1 MFRFSLMI
9 LWVCL
14 MAFSPVLGQSRGVL
28 IEDFESGPPDFE
40 SYPEQDLE
48 PLKWELND
56 HNPYG
61 GHGSSLRLFGN
72 TWKTQIITPMA
83 VADTTVWQ
91 IAIFGE
97 DKGEMQ
103 AIGVSD
109 GVNELFYTFYGRDL
123 PASNDWYTVY
133 QGSYQLEQWHL
144 YLLPIGRDWQTRFGY
159 QPDLNQLI
167 YVNDADSGPMGTIL
181 FDSIADVTDDLPRSP
196 FVRILYTVEEEQKIS
211 DKVSRL
217 SIQFQGEVF
226 DPDSDTHTWAWDFGD
241 STTSDLENPSHEFLV
256 HADYPYTVGL
266 MVTDP
271 DGLAA
276 GDTCQIALSPGSL
289 EGPLT
294 VNFVGDIFTGRGYEN
309 NGGIIDTHGI
319 EYLFEPTLEIFGQAA
334 DVNVANLEV
343 PYTDRGSPHPTKSV
357 VFRSKPENIFGVS
370 YAGVDLVTL
379 GNNHIVDYG
388 EIGMLDTMDGLDQ
401 LNIRYS
407 GAGSTEYMA
416 LLPTFWTEKGVRM
429 GFLGLCNRSGR
440 QWNYQPFLDAGY
452 DKPGFAYLLPHNLAS
467 SIDYTRPLSDIVI
480 VQTHSGDEYQTG
492 PPPDG
497 LPDGLPN
504 GPATGLP
511 WTQPRI
517 EAASISP
524 NDPDFQF
531 RNEPT
536 PGERELRRQ
545 AIDLGADVLINHH
558 PHVLQ
563 GFESY
568 QGKLIAHSL
577 GNFIFDLYYPETMPT
592 MVLTLEI
599 EKTGITGYRFTP
611 AWINHWI
618 PEPVTGN
625 LRREIVDRLADYS
638 RPMNALVV
646 PMIDSNEARIHLS
659 RTAIDSTL
667 HNTEVILPL
676 IESAGYAVSAP
687 VKLTGQGNLSAISD
701 LVGGG
706 PFEVRW
712 GREIL
717 WHGGFE
723 DEGADLW
730 DINTDDEELVT
741 DIIHSGERSLR
752 LRRFSDA
759 PDQTGTDLE
768 KHLPCDPSKEHSAT
782 AWLRTD
788 NAYQARTMVRFYN
801 SRYVETPLEDIDL
814 APRVDGSSDWVHQ
827 WRDLET
833 PADAVYFEMRCGH
846 EPPEADT
853 GYSWFDDLS
862 FVEWEPWSAAGSD
875 IDIPSPNNFRYL
887 QVRSTDTT
895 LLEVVINYE
904 ETAYGPT
911 QLSATPH
918 ESPNLNHVALTCF
931 PNPFNPRITIDLDLS
946 KVSQAASSSEVV
958 IEVFDVRGRKVR
970 TLHRGLLPAGKRH
983 GMTWDGQD
991 DSGRGLSSG
1000 IYLVQARIGDLRAR
1014 QKVTLLR

>member
-1 MFRFSLMI
+1 MFRI
-9 LWVCL
+9 LGLILLFGL
-14 MAFSPVLGQSRGVL
+14 MAFSPGWGQSRGIL
-28 IEDFESGPPDFE
+28 IEDFESGPPALE
-40 SYPEQDLE
+40 SYPDQDLE
-48 PLKWELND
+48 PDDWQLTT
-56 HNPYG
+56 HNANG
-61 GHGSSLRLFGN
+61 GTGSSLRLFGN
-72 TWKTQIITPMA
+72 TWKTQAITEMA

-97 DKGEMQ
+97 NQGEML
-103 AIGVSD
+103 AFGVSD
-109 GVNELFYTFYGRDL
+109 GANVLFYTFFGRDL
-123 PASNDWYTVY
+123 PESVDWYTVY
-133 QGSYQLEQWHL
+133 QGSYPLYQWHL

-167 YVNDADSGPMGTIL
+167 YVNDTDSGPSGVIL
-181 FDSIADVTDDLPRSP
+181 FDSIADVTDDLPQSP
-196 FVRILYTVEEEQKIS
+196 YVRILYTVEEQQKIS
-211 DKVSRL
+211 AKVQRL

-276 GDTCQIALSPGSL
+276 GDTCQIAISPGSQ

-294 VNFVGDIFTGRGYEN
+294 VNFVGDIFTGRGYQN
-309 NGGIIDTHGI
+309 SGGIIDTHGI
-319 EYLFEPTLEIFGQAA
+319 ESLFEPTLEIFGRAA
-334 DVNVANLEV
+334 HVNVANLEV
-343 PYTDRGSPHPTKSV
+343 PYTDRGTPHPTKSV
-357 VFRSKPENIFGVS
+357 VFRSKPENISGISF
-370 YAGVDLVTL
+370 AGVDLVTL

-407 GAGSTEYMA
+407 GAGCTEYMA

-429 GFLGLCNRSGR
+429 GFLGLCNRTGR
-440 QWNYQPFLDAGY
+440 QWNFQPFLDAGY
-452 DKPGFAYLLPHNLAS
+452 DKPGFAYLLPQNLAS
-467 SIDYTRPLSDIVI
+467 SMDYTRSLSDIVI
-480 VQTHSGDEYQTG
+480 VQTHSGDEYHTA
-492 PPPDG
+492 PDTDG
-497 LPDGLPN
+497 LV
-504 GPATGLP
+504 TGLP
-511 WTQPRI
+511 SVEPRI
-517 EAASISP
+517 EAATIFP

-563 GFESY
+563 GFEAY
-568 QGKLIAHSL
+568 RGKLIAHSL

-592 MVLTLEI
+592 MVLTLEM

-659 RTAIDSTL
+659 RAQVDSTIQT
-667 HNTEVILPL
+667 TEVTLSMA
-676 IESAGYAVSAP
+676 EAAGYAISAP
-687 VKLTGQGNLSAISD
+687 LKLAGQGNLSSIAD
-701 LVGGG
+701 LVGSG
-706 PFEVRW
+706 PLEVRW

-723 DEGADLW
+723 DAGADLW
-730 DINTDDEELVT
+730 DVNTDDEVLVA
-741 DIIHSGERSLR
+741 DMAHSGERSLR
-752 LRRFSDA
+752 LRRFYNAS
-759 PDQTGTDLE
+759 DQTGTDLE
-768 KHLPCDPSKEHSAT
+768 KHLPCDPLKEHSAT
-782 AWLRTD
+782 AWMRTD

-801 SRYVETPLEDIDL
+801 NRYVETPLDDVDL
-814 APRVDGSSDWVHQ
+814 APRLDGNTDWVHQ
-827 WRDLET
+827 WRDLQT
-833 PADAVYFEMRCGH
+833 PAGAVYFEMRCGH
-846 EPPEADT
+846 EPPESGT
-853 GYSWFDDLS
+853 GFSWYDDLALI
-862 FVEWEPWSAAGSD
+862 EWEPWADAGD
-875 IDIPSPNNFRYL
+875 NLNIPSPNNFRFL
-887 QVRSTDTT
+887 QIRSADIN
-895 LLEVVINYE
+895 LPEVIFNYG
-904 ETAYGPT
+904 ETIYGPT
-911 QLSATPH
+911 HLSATTQD
-918 ESPNLNHVALTCF
+918 SPSLVNNTLSCF

-946 KVSQAASSSEVV
+946 KVGSVAASSEVV
-958 IEVFDVRGRKVR
+958 IEIFDVRGRKVR
-970 TLHRGLLPAGKRH
+970 TLHRGLLPTGKRH
-983 GMTWDGQD
+983 GMTWNGQD

-1000 IYLVQARIGDLRAR
+1000 IYLVQAQVGDRQVR